1 MMRKHWRDDMKKRCI
16 AAVLAAVMVMGTML
30 TGCGSSSNEN
40 ASSSETTD
48 TAEAEN
54 NETADKA
61 AETESTSGQ
70 KKQVVLWHSMVSPEV
85 EPFQE
90 MIDNFNANSQSV
102 EVVTEW
108 VARDE
113 QTKQLT
119 IGNMA
124 GELPDMVFVDNPEV
138 INYGEMGVFQ
148 DIKAL
153 FDGWEENQFLESIT
167 NSCVYDGK
175 MYGVPYIGNNLALFY
190 DKDMLEAAGVE
201 APTTWDEL
209 TKAAEAATK
218 DGVYGFAF
226 SAIKN
231 AECTFQ
237 FIPFLWSAEGDWTEM
252 DSANSVEAMTYYSDF
267 VKNGL
272 ANKEVL
278 NWSQADVCKQFASG
292 NCAMM
297 INGSWNVGT
306 LRNDAPDK
314 NWGVVPIPVDKVSAS
329 CLGGEALCITKTA
342 DAEASFEFI
351 EYLCGKEISA
361 PYAKSTAKFS
371 PRSDVDNDVE
381 FADDPEMKVF
391 ADEMKNT
398 KPRGPYPKWTEVD
411 NAIIEACQSALTDA
425 KTPEQAC
432 KDAAA
437 KIADIQASLE

>member
-1 MMRKHWRDDMKKRCI
+1 MKKRF
-16 AAVLAAVMVMGTML
+16 LAMAL
-30 TGCGSSSNEN
+30 TGIMTAGLLAGCGSSGGTQ
-40 ASSSETTD
+40 AD
-48 TAEAEN
+48 TAKDAKDEK
-54 NETADKA
+54 TADTGKDSDGGGK
-61 AETESTSGQ
+61 TE
-70 KKQVVLWHSMVSPEV
+70 VVLWHSMVSPEV

-90 MIDNFNANSQSV
+90 MIDNFNAQS
-102 EVVTEW
+102 EKATVVTEW

-148 DIKAL
+148 DIKKQ
-153 FDGWEENQFLESIT
+153 FDGWDENQFLDSIT
-167 NSCVYDGK
+167 NSCVYEGK

-190 DKDMLEAAGVE
+190 DKDMLAAAGVE

-209 TKAAEAATK
+209 VDAAQKTTK
-218 DGVYGFAF
+218 DGVYGLGF

-237 FIPFLWSAEGDWTEM
+237 FMPFLWSAEGDWTDM
-252 DSANSVEAMTYYSDF
+252 GSDDSIKAMTYYSDF

-297 INGSWNVGT
+297 VNGSWNVGT

-314 NWGVVPIPVDKVSAS
+314 NWGVVPIPQDKVPAS
-329 CLGGEALCITKTA
+329 CLGGEALCITKNA
-342 DAEASFEFI
+342 DADACFEFI

-361 PYAKSTAKFS
+361 PYAKSVAKFS
-371 PRSDVDNDVE
+371 PRSDVDIDKE

-391 ADEMKNT
+391 AEQMENT

-411 NAIIEACQSALTDA
+411 NVIIEACQSALTEA

-437 KIADIQASLE
+437 AIANIEESLKK